1 MWAQGMV
8 EYGVLDTAIA
18 AVNSLASRID
28 YALGDGATRWVLAG
42 GGVVFLYWVFR
53 RR

>member
-8 EYGVLDTAIA
+8 EYGVLDAAIA
-18 AVNSLASRID
+18 SVSSLPSRID
-28 YALGDGATRWVLAG
+28 AALGDGATRWLLAG
-42 GGVVFLYWVFR
+42 GGVIFLYWVFR

>member
-8 EYGVLDTAIA
+8 EYGLLDAAIA
-18 AVNSLASRID
+18 SVSSVPGRID
-28 YALGDGATRWVLAG
+28 AVLGVGANRWMLMG
-42 GGVVFLYWVFR
+42 GGVLFLYWVFR